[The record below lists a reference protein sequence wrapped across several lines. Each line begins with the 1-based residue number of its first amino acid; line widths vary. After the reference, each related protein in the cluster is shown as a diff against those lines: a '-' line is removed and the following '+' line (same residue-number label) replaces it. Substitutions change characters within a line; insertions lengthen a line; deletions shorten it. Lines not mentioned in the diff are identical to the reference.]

1 MRKILINIIPVLLCS
16 CGQQLETREHMDYS
30 AIKISDSIN
39 RSIDSALADPAK
51 ELNKVNQMSTVKTTT
66 EEDK

>member
-1 MRKILINIIPVLLCS
+1 MKKFLIHIIPVFLFS
-16 CGQQLETREHMDYS
+16 CGQQLETREHMDSS
-30 AIKISDSIN
+30 ANKTSDSIN
-39 RSIDSALADPAK
+39 KSIDSALADPAK